1 MVELSETFY
10 VFIVATASA
19 LIGLIL
25 KLCYD
30 SKCTDINLFCL
41 KIKRDTAGEI
51 DEDKFKIENAFEQ
64 ANFFGGK
71 IDEPPL
77 KIVFYKNFIY

>member
-10 VFIVATASA
+10 VFIVASASA

-41 KIKRDTAGEI
+41 KIKRDTTGEI
-51 DEDKFKIENAFEQ
+51 EEEQFKIEHNIRPKEIELPIFQ
-64 ANFFGGK
+64 
-71 IDEPPL
+71 EPHNL
-77 KIVFYKNFIY
+77 ELNRNYE

>member
-1 MVELSETFY
+1 MLSETFY
-10 VFIVATASA
+10 VFVVATASA

-30 SKCTDINLFCL
+30 SKCTNIDCLCL

-51 DEDKFKIENAFEQ
+51 EEDK
-64 ANFFGGK
+64 
-71 IDEPPL
+71 
-77 KIVFYKNFIY
+77 YKLDRGIRPQEIQLPTMEHFQNPINDNV

>member
-10 VFIVATASA
+10 VFVVATASA

-41 KIKRDTAGEI
+41 KIT
-51 DEDKFKIENAFEQ
+51 
-64 ANFFGGK
+64 
-71 IDEPPL
+71 
-77 KIVFYKNFIY
+77 

>member
-10 VFIVATASA
+10 VFIVATSSA

-30 SKCTDINLFCL
+30 SKCTNIDLFCL

-51 DEDKFKIENAFEQ
+51 DEDKFKIEHGIRPKEVEIPIFQ
-64 ANFFGGK
+64 DANN
-71 IDEPPL
+71 E
-77 KIVFYKNFIY
+77 V

>member
-1 MVELSETFY
+1 MVDLSETFY
-10 VFIVATASA
+10 VFIVATVSA

-51 DEDKFKIENAFEQ
+51 EEDKFKIEHNIRPKEIEIPTFQ
-64 ANFFGGK
+64 
-71 IDEPPL
+71 EPHNL
-77 KIVFYKNFIY
+77 ELNRNYE

>member
-51 DEDKFKIENAFEQ
+51 DEDKFKIEHNIRPKEVEIPTFH
-64 ANFFGGK
+64 
-71 IDEPPL
+71 EPQNL
-77 KIVFYKNFIY
+77 ELNRNYE